1 MAKHT
6 AANASPKKRKDR
18 RGSKSRLGGI
28 MLQIVHRDGHAC
40 VYCGATEE
48 SERAAGQSLTSDH
61 VVPHIDGGRDE
72 ASNLVTACLSCNSRR
87 RNTPLDEWCATI
99 GADPARIR
107 ALAAHR
113 FGAPPAAPAP
123 TGERRGFARY
133 LEPDAP
139 SDLGRYVAP

>member
-6 AANASPKKRKDR
+6 AANASEKKRKDR

-28 MLQIVHRDGHAC
+28 MLQIIHRDGHAC

-48 SERAAGQSLTSDH
+48 AERAAGRSLTSDH

-72 ASNLVTACLSCNSRR
+72 AANLVAACLSCNSRR
-87 RNTPLDEWCATI
+87 RNTPLDAWCAQI

-113 FGAPPAAPAP
+113 FGAPTAAPAP
-123 TGERRGFARY
+123 AGERRGFARY

-139 SDLGRYVAP
+139 VSLKGYAGP